1 MGLSSPGIGSN
12 LDINSIVSQLMS
24 VESRPLTL
32 LQNKQTAV
40 KSTLS
45 AFGQVQ
51 SALSTFGSA
60 VTALTDI
67 DQFQPFK
74 VTPGDATIFTASA
87 KSGAVPGNYTIE
99 VSQLAQAQKLAA
111 AGQASASAEIGTGT
125 LTIDF
130 GTISGGTFDAAS
142 GQYSGA
148 AFTSNGAA
156 TKEITID
163 AAHNTLGGI
172 RDAINKAGAGVTAS
186 IVNDGGTSPYRLV
199 LTNTATGAANSMR
212 ISAAG
217 DPGLT
222 NLLSQDPGA
231 GGVQSLKE
239 ISTAR
244 DAKLKIDGLD
254 VSKPSNH
261 ITDLLEGV
269 TIDLAKINPGA
280 PTSLAVATDPTTI
293 SASVG
298 KFVSAFNAINKT
310 LKDLTAYNADTKTG
324 AALNGESVI
333 RSAQASLRSV
343 LTSPVTVAGGAF
355 SRLSDIGV
363 TLDKNGTLTVDSTKL
378 NKVLETNS
386 AEVAA
391 LFVSTDITTGKP
403 VRPAAANSNKGYATQ
418 LSELAKTFAGDG
430 SLLKS
435 RTDGLN
441 KSIADNQKRQDAL
454 NVRLASRENDL
465 RKQFTLLDTKLGTL
479 SSTSNYLTQQLAQI
493 AKLN

>member
-51 SALSTFGSA
+51 SALSTFNTA
-60 VTALTDI
+60 VGGLADI
-67 DQFQPFK
+67 EQFQPFK

-87 KSGAVPGNYTIE
+87 KSGAVPGNCSIE
-99 VSQLAQAQKLAA
+99 VSQLAKAQKLVA
-111 AGQASASAEIGTGT
+111 AGQTSTSANIGTGT
-125 LTIDF
+125 LKIDF
-130 GTISGGTFDAAS
+130 GTISGGTFDSDS
-142 GQYSGA
+142 GKYTDA
-148 AFTSNGAA
+148 AFTSTGGAA
-156 TKEITID
+156 KEVIID
-163 AAHNTLGGI
+163 AAHSNLEGI
-172 RDAINKAGAGVTAS
+172 RDAINKAGVGVTAA
-186 IVNDGGTSPYRLV
+186 IVNDGGTSPYRLM
-199 LTNTATGAANSMR
+199 LTNTATGVANSMR
-212 ISAAG
+212 ISVTG
-217 DPGLT
+217 DPGLAG
-222 NLLSQDPGA
+222 LLSQDPGVN
-231 GGVQSLKE
+231 GSQSLNE
-239 ISTAR
+239 ISTAQ
-244 DAKLKIDGLD
+244 DAKLKLDGLA

-261 ITDLLEGV
+261 ISDLLDGV
-269 TIDLAKINPGA
+269 TIDLAKVNPGA
-280 PTSLAVATDPTTI
+280 PTSLAVATDPGAI

-333 RSAQASLRSV
+333 RSAQAKLRSV
-343 LTSPVTVAGGAF
+343 LTSPVTVTNGAF

-386 AEVAA
+386 ADVAA

-403 VRPAAANSNKGYATQ
+403 TRPTAANSNKGYANQ
-418 LSELAKTFAGDG
+418 LSELAKTFLSDDSG
-430 SLLKS
+430 LKT

-441 KSIADNQKRQDAL
+441 KSIADIQKKQDAM

-465 RKQFTLLDTKLGTL
+465 RKQFTMLDTKLGTL

-493 AKLN
+493 AKMT